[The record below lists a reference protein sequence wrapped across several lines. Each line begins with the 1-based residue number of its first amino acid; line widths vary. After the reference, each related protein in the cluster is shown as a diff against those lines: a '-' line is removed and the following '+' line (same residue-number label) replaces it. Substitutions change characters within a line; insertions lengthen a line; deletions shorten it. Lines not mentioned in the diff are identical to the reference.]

1 MAENEWIYDANYNSW
16 FYLDENGHYVENTWK
31 DQYYLKSGGY
41 MAKNEWIFDSSY
53 NSWYYFIN
61 ATIRM
66 HTFGNLKMYKIDSA
80 VIMILR

>member
-41 MAKNEWIFDSSY
+41 MAKMNGFLIHH
-53 NSWYYFIN
+53 II
-61 ATIRM
+61 AGIT
-66 HTFGNLKMYKIDSA
+66 
-80 VIMILR
+80 